1 MPLLD
6 GNPTLSSRQSSGQ
19 TSTVSSVK
27 DPAEGSTTSSNQAVV
42 EQVTEMEPS
51 RIVTDVLDS
60 LRRPSDQVSFYV
72 IMRLSYYV

>member
-1 MPLLD
+1 M
-6 GNPTLSSRQSSGQ
+6 
-19 TSTVSSVK
+19 K

-42 EQVTEMEPS
+42 EQVTEMEAS